1 LPSIGAK
8 QRLDTCCLRFIA
20 RPWRRAGGLPTV
32 HPIDKPTAHRKE
44 PHMNHF
50 YTTKPSSH
58 TRQQAGA
65 AALALCLTLGML
77 FSVNLLATQ
86 PASDAQMASS
96 AASNPQVVSR
106 AARAPQG

>member
-1 LPSIGAK
+1 
-8 QRLDTCCLRFIA
+8 
-20 RPWRRAGGLPTV
+20 
-32 HPIDKPTAHRKE
+32 
-44 PHMNHF
+44 MNQF
-50 YTTKPSSH
+50 NTTKPFSN

>member
-1 LPSIGAK
+1 MNRIATAK
-8 QRLDTCCLRFIA
+8 PFT
-20 RPWRRAGGLPTV
+20 
-32 HPIDKPTAHRKE
+32 
-44 PHMNHF
+44 N
-50 YTTKPSSH
+50 

-77 FSVNLLATQ
+77 LSVNQLATQ
-86 PASDAQMASS
+86 PASDTQMASS

>member
-1 LPSIGAK
+1 MN
-8 QRLDTCCLRFIA
+8 RF
-20 RPWRRAGGLPTV
+20 T
-32 HPIDKPTAHRKE
+32 TAN
-44 PHMNHF
+44 PF
-50 YTTKPSSH
+50 SS

-65 AALALCLTLGML
+65 AVLALGLTLGML

-106 AARAPQG
+106 SARSPQG

>member
-1 LPSIGAK
+1 MSHFNTAK
-8 QRLDTCCLRFIA
+8 PFS
-20 RPWRRAGGLPTV
+20 
-32 HPIDKPTAHRKE
+32 
-44 PHMNHF
+44 N
-50 YTTKPSSH
+50 

-65 AALALCLTLGML
+65 AALAVCLTVGML

-86 PASDAQMASS
+86 TSGDAQMASG